1 MTSPPLHDR
10 RIVLVSNRGPVT
22 FTVAADG
29 PLRSRRGAGGL
40 ISGIGPLVKGTGT
53 IWIAAAMTEG
63 DRQAA
68 ATGVAEAEGFRLR
81 MLAVD
86 PDTYQLAY
94 DEVSNGVLW
103 FAHHGLWDLP
113 RQPAFDRSWP
123 AAWDAYRAVNHA
135 FANAVA
141 EVAPDRAIVLVQDY
155 HLCLVAARLAVLRP
169 DLDCV
174 HFSHTPFAPPVW
186 LAAIPTEAGR
196 ELLQGLA
203 AHRACGFH
211 TQQWATDFTDSA
223 RQLAGLT
230 PTTFVAPLA
239 TDPDDIKRA
248 AAAPACQE
256 ALATLQAKVG
266 DRTVIA
272 RVDRL
277 ELSKNL
283 LRGFLAFDELLRQ
296 HPEHRG
302 EVVFVAEAY
311 PSRPGVAAYARYR
324 DEIERAVAEINQRW
338 GTADWQPISLSVEDN
353 FPAAV
358 ALMRRGDVFLVNPI
372 RDGLNL
378 VASEAILVNERNAVL
393 ALSAEAGAW
402 EGLQEGALRVAPFD
416 VAGTAGVLHEAVRM
430 PAEERRRRAVI
441 LGGIVRAHTPAQ
453 WLAHQIAA
461 AEA

>member
-1 MTSPPLHDR
+1 MASPPPHDR
-10 RIVLVSNRGPVT
+10 PIVLVSNRGPVT
-22 FTVAADG
+22 FTDTAEG

-40 ISGIGPLVKGTGT
+40 ISGIGPLVKGTDT
-53 IWIAAAMTEG
+53 IWIAAAMTAG

-103 FAHHGLWDLP
+103 FAHHGLWDRP

-141 EVAPDRAIVLVQDY
+141 EVAPRRAVVLVQDY

-338 GTADWQPISLSVEDN
+338 GTADWEPISLSVEDN

-358 ALMRRGDVFLVNPI
+358 ALMRRGDVFLVSPI

-378 VASEAILVNERNAVL
+378 VASEAILVNERDAVL

-453 WLAHQIAA
+453 GLANQIAA
-461 AEA
+461 AGA